1 MKHGQEKSD
10 LFVVA
15 KKPANKPGRLGAELV
30 EPRKRTKGNMVE
42 QHTCRTL
49 RRASVT
55 PRLNCVRQS
64 CSRASSLITQ
74 GGSPVR
80 EIRPPG
86 SVRGVPSNGH
96 SYRDKVSDRK
106 GIANQTGPESCVA
119 HREVRCEALTGEPSG
134 QPLSREKET
143 PVHNADAQATSSLST
158 KSKDDSDS
166 ARRPRHQLL
175 SNSYDELRSEEH
187 TPELQS

>member
-86 SVRGVPSNGH
+86 SVPGVPSNGH
-96 SYRDKVSDRK
+96 SYRDKVSNSE
-106 GIANQTGPESCVA
+106 GIANQTGAENVSTAVRLFETYLNIGHIATEIRCVSY
-119 HREVRCEALTGEPSG
+119 CPKL
-134 QPLSREKET
+134 
-143 PVHNADAQATSSLST
+143 
-158 KSKDDSDS
+158 
-166 ARRPRHQLL
+166 
-175 SNSYDELRSEEH
+175 NSFED
-187 TPELQS
+187 PI

>member
-64 CSRASSLITQ
+64 CSWASSLITQ

-86 SVRGVPSNGH
+86 SLRGVPSNGH
-96 SYRDKVSDRK
+96 SYRDKVSNREE
-106 GIANQTGPESCVA
+106 IATQPGPRHAQRMARSETG
-119 HREVRCEALTGEPSG
+119 ALTGVPAG
-134 QPLSREKET
+134 QPLDR
-143 PVHNADAQATSSLST
+143 Q
-158 KSKDDSDS
+158 
-166 ARRPRHQLL
+166 
-175 SNSYDELRSEEH
+175 SENRVC
-187 TPELQS
+187 

>member
-1 MKHGQEKSD
+1 MFSSGPHREGEESKPMKHGQEKSD
-10 LFVVA
+10 LFAVA

-86 SVRGVPSNGH
+86 SVRGVPTNGL
-96 SYRDKVSDRK
+96 SYRDSVSHGNSFLK
-106 GIANQTGPESCVA
+106 KPSPFSFISLFVTPGAAYTGA
-119 HREVRCEALTGEPSG
+119 
-134 QPLSREKET
+134 LSRQT
-143 PVHNADAQATSSLST
+143 LG
-158 KSKDDSDS
+158 
-166 ARRPRHQLL
+166 RL
-175 SNSYDELRSEEH
+175 
-187 TPELQS
+187 

>member
-86 SVRGVPSNGH
+86 SVRGGPTTGLPSRYTVPT
-96 SYRDKVSDRK
+96 R
-106 GIANQTGPESCVA
+106 
-119 HREVRCEALTGEPSG
+119 HRT
-134 QPLSREKET
+134 
-143 PVHNADAQATSSLST
+143 ST
-158 KSKDDSDS
+158 KP
-166 ARRPRHQLL
+166 RPKR
-175 SNSYDELRSEEH
+175 
-187 TPELQS
+187 